1 VQRLEFGYML
11 QAVVLTC
18 LRVHRGAVASRAALE
33 NMLIQPSVVHKIHA
47 PAHIVE
53 LGSEAEVVLL
63 G

>member
-1 VQRLEFGYML
+1 ML

-18 LRVHRGAVASRAALE
+18 FRVHRGAVASRAALK
-33 NMLIQPSVVHKIHA
+33 NMLIQPGVVHKIHA
-47 PAHIVE
+47 SAHIVE